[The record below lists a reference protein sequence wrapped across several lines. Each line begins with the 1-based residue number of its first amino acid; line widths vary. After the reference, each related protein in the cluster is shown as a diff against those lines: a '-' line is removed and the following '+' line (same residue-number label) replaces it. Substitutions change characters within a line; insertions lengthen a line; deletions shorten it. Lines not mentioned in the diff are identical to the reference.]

1 MSGSQN
7 LGGVSAEYLS
17 LYAAL
22 LCYLHVQTGG
32 GATGAHFLEGCATQ
46 LETALHT
53 GTRNAKAASNVVQM
67 FAYFF
72 LVEMISANLI
82 YDLIRKFCEQLTELD
97 VEMVLLLLRTCGFKI
112 RQDDPISLKE
122 IILLVEKQAA
132 AKAAGEAM
140 QEYDALGGDAEASQ
154 TGSTKRLE
162 FMLSTISDLRNNR
175 ERPSDINGGLKS
187 RAKILMDWVYSKESK
202 GGGVD
207 SAEFTLPVRLETL
220 LAPENTK
227 KGLWWMEARLER
239 GSLRQ
244 GDKDADDHRD
254 GSDLEFGEPEM
265 SADLMALARKMRMST
280 DVRKAVFCAVMGAD
294 DYAEAS
300 RELARLA
307 PQLKPPQDREIIR
320 VIFACCSQEKSYNPY
335 YAALLRSVCGAHGAG
350 NHAYTLRFSFWD
362 LLKDADGVSRQK
374 LENAAQLLASLLLDK
389 SPRIGECLSHSLAT
403 YSDQQTV
410 QVFLNPWVL
419 VRCQDGI
426 ASSLLSGWPCQ
437 STQGRGFS

>member
-1 MSGSQN
+1 MLVQRRSVTDAVAKVVLGAVSGSQN

-32 GATGAHFLEGCATQ
+32 GATGAHFLEGCAMQ
-46 LETALHT
+46 LEQALHT
-53 GTRNAKAASNVVQM
+53 ETRNVKAASNIVQM

-82 YDLIRKFCEQLTELD
+82 YDLVRKFCDQLTELD
-97 VEMVLLLLRTCGFKI
+97 VELVLLLLRTCGFKI

-132 AKAAGEAM
+132 AKAAGENM
-140 QEYDALGGDAEASQ
+140 QGNHAASGDAEASQ
-154 TGSTKRLE
+154 SAPTKRLE

-175 ERPSDINGGLKS
+175 ERPSDIHGGVKS
-187 RAKILMDWVYSKESK
+187 RAKILMDWVYSKENK

-207 SAEFTLPVRLETL
+207 SGEFTLPVRLETL
-220 LAPENTK
+220 LAPDSTK

-239 GSLRQ
+239 GSLRKTE
-244 GDKDADDHRD
+244 GVDGHREGADI
-254 GSDLEFGEPEM
+254 EFNEPEM

-280 DVRKAVFCAVMGAD
+280 DVRRAVFCAVMGAE

-300 RELARLA
+300 RELAKLA

-320 VIFACCSQEKSYNPY
+320 VIFACCTQEKSYNPY
-335 YAALLRSVCGAHGAG
+335 YAALLRSVCGGHGAG

-362 LLKDADGVSRQK
+362 LLKDADGVSRRK

-389 SPRIGECLSHSLAT
+389 SPRIGECSVHSLTA
-403 YSDQQTV
+403 
-410 QVFLNPWVL
+410 
-419 VRCQDGI
+419 
-426 ASSLLSGWPCQ
+426 Q
-437 STQGRGFS
+437 STLQRLCSCF

>member
-1 MSGSQN
+1 MVLGAVSGSQN

-32 GATGAHFLEGCATQ
+32 GATGAHFLEGCAMQ
-46 LETALHT
+46 LEQALHT
-53 GTRNAKAASNVVQM
+53 ETRNAKAASNIVQM

-82 YDLIRKFCEQLTELD
+82 YDLVRKFCHQLTELD
-97 VEMVLLLLRTCGFKI
+97 VELVLLLLRTCGFKI

-132 AKAAGEAM
+132 AKAAGENMLGNNA
-140 QEYDALGGDAEASQ
+140 AGGDAEASQ
-154 TGSTKRLE
+154 SAPTKRLD

-175 ERPSDINGGLKS
+175 ERPSDIHGGVKS

-207 SAEFTLPVRLETL
+207 SGEFTLPVRLETL
-220 LAPENTK
+220 LAPDSTK

-239 GSLRQ
+239 GSLRTSDKT
-244 GDKDADDHRD
+244 GDGHQEGEDI
-254 GSDLEFGEPEM
+254 EFNEPEM

-280 DVRKAVFCAVMGAD
+280 DVRRAVFCAVMGAE
-294 DYAEAS
+294 DYAEAT
-300 RELARLA
+300 RELAKLA

-320 VIFACCSQEKSYNPY
+320 VIFACCTQEKTFNPY
-335 YAALLRSVCGAHGAG
+335 YAALLRSVCGGHGAG

-362 LLKDADGVSRQK
+362 LLKDADGVSRRK

-389 SPRIGECLSHSLAT
+389 SPRIGEFSMHSMSAQSML
-403 YSDQQTV
+403 
-410 QVFLNPWVL
+410 
-419 VRCQDGI
+419 RR
-426 ASSLLSGWPCQ
+426 PC
-437 STQGRGFS
+437 SCF

>member
-1 MSGSQN
+1 
-7 LGGVSAEYLS
+7 
-17 LYAAL
+17 
-22 LCYLHVQTGG
+22 
-32 GATGAHFLEGCATQ
+32 
-46 LETALHT
+46 
-53 GTRNAKAASNVVQM
+53 
-67 FAYFF
+67 
-72 LVEMISANLI
+72 
-82 YDLIRKFCEQLTELD
+82 
-97 VEMVLLLLRTCGFKI
+97 
-112 RQDDPISLKE
+112 LKE

-140 QEYDALGGDAEASQ
+140 QEDDALGDNAEASQ

-175 ERPSDINGGLKS
+175 ERPSDITGGLKS

-207 SAEFTLPVRLETL
+207 SSEFTLPVRLETL
-220 LAPENTK
+220 LAPESTK

-239 GSLRQ
+239 GSLRK
-244 GDKDADDHRD
+244 GDNGRDEHSD
-254 GSDLEFGEPEM
+254 GSDTGLGEPEM

-280 DVRKAVFCAVMGAD
+280 DVRKAVFCAVMGAE

-320 VIFACCSQEKSYNPY
+320 VIFACCTQEKSYNPY

-362 LLKDADGVSRQK
+362 LLKEADGVSRQK

-389 SPRIGECLSHSLAT
+389 SPRIGECLAYVWLDTWTTKDCAAVFDSPLAARVGLH
-403 YSDQQTV
+403 QA
-410 QVFLNPWVL
+410 
-419 VRCQDGI
+419 C
-426 ASSLLSGWPCQ
+426 
-437 STQGRGFS
+437 

>member
-1 MSGSQN
+1 VSGSQN

-32 GATGAHFLEGCATQ
+32 GATGAHFLEGCAKQ
-46 LETALHT
+46 LETALDPE
-53 GTRNAKAASNVVQM
+53 TRNAKAASNIVQM

-72 LVEMISANLI
+72 LVEMVSASLI
-82 YDLIRKFCEQLTELD
+82 YDLIRKFCERLTELD

-122 IILLVEKQAA
+122 IVLLVEKRAA
-132 AKAAGEAM
+132 AKAAGETM
-140 QEYDALGGDAEASQ
+140 QEQHDADAQGELDANAAGAGAGAADAAAETGGS
-154 TGSTKRLE
+154 KRLD

-175 ERPSDINGGLKS
+175 ERPSDINGGVRS
-187 RAKILMDWVYSKESK
+187 RAKLLTDWVYSKESK

-207 SAEFTLPVRLETL
+207 SGEVTLPVRLETL
-220 LAPENTK
+220 LAPDSTK
-227 KGLWWMEARLER
+227 KGLWWLEARLER
-239 GSLRQ
+239 GSLRK
-244 GDKDADDHRD
+244 GD
-254 GSDLEFGEPEM
+254 GSDDRGTGQDPFDEPEM

-280 DVRKAVFCAVMGAD
+280 DIRKAVFCAVMGAD
-294 DYAEAS
+294 DYTEAS

-320 VIFACCSQEKSYNPY
+320 VIFECCTQEKAYNPY

-362 LLKDADGVSRQK
+362 LLKDADGTSRRK
-374 LENAAQLLASLLLDK
+374 LENAAQLLATLLLDK
-389 SPRIGECLSHSLAT
+389 SPRIGT
-403 YSDQQTV
+403 
-410 QVFLNPWVL
+410 
-419 VRCQDGI
+419 
-426 ASSLLSGWPCQ
+426 
-437 STQGRGFS
+437 